1 MSQRRS
7 GILLP
12 IFSLPSRFGIGDF
25 GPSAYAFA
33 DFLSRA
39 KQRLWQILPL
49 NPVDPSLGFSP
60 YSGSSAF
67 AGNVLFISPA
77 LLAEEGILSP
87 DDFGDL
93 PPLGENA
100 CDYEQAAAVRS
111 KLLDRAWEIV
121 RDRPG
126 IAPGFDDFYTENA
139 SWLDDYALFA
149 VIKRFISIKAW
160 SDWPRELASRK
171 EAALLRIRAEFA
183 GELAKEKF
191 FQFLFF
197 RQWAK
202 LRRYCRKRGI
212 RIVGD
217 LPIYVSY
224 DSADVWSQKSL
235 FKLDSNHKPAVL
247 AGVPP
252 DYFSATGQLWGNPVY
267 DWDAHRKTG
276 YAWWMERMAFNLNLY
291 DVVRIDHFR
300 GFVAC
305 WEVPAAETTAAIG
318 RWVEAPAD
326 DFFKTLR
333 RRFSRLPLLAE
344 DLGVI
349 TPDVRSVMRRF
360 RFPGMKVLLFAFGS
374 DDPGHPYLPHNY
386 IRNCAAY
393 TGTHDT
399 NTVRGWFEYETSA
412 AVRDRLFRYI
422 GREVPAELI
431 SKEMIR
437 LVMASRADR
446 VIIPAQDVLGFGAE
460 ARINRPSTVSGN
472 WRWRLRLSE
481 LSPPLADELLAMTE
495 TSGRG

>member
-12 IFSLPSRFGIGDF
+12 VFSLPSRFGIGDL

-33 DFLSRA
+33 DFLAGA

-49 NPVDPSLGFSP
+49 NPIDSGLGFSP
-60 YSGSSAF
+60 YSASSAF
-67 AGNVLFISPA
+67 AGNVLFISPD

-87 DDFGDL
+87 EDFGDL
-93 PPLGENA
+93 PQFREDA
-100 CDYEQAAAVRS
+100 CDYEQTAAVRS
-111 KLLDRAWEIV
+111 KLLNRVWEIV

-126 IAPGFDDFYTENA
+126 IAPGFDDFCAGNA
-139 SWLDDYALFA
+139 SWLDGYALFA
-149 VIKRFISIKAW
+149 VIKRFVSIKAW
-160 SDWPRELASRK
+160 SDWPGELASR
-171 EAALLRIRAEFA
+171 EETALLRIRAEFA
-183 GELAKEKF
+183 EELVKEKY

-202 LRRYCRKRGI
+202 LKRYCRKRGI
-212 RIVGD
+212 RVVGD
-217 LPIYVSY
+217 LPIYVSF

-235 FKLDSNHKPAVL
+235 FKLDSDLKPAVQ

-252 DYFSATGQLWGNPVY
+252 DYFSATGQRWGNPVY

-276 YAWWMERMAFNLNLY
+276 YAWWMERIAFNLNLY
-291 DVVRIDHFR
+291 DLVRIDHFR

-305 WEVPAAETTAAIG
+305 WEVPAAETTAVNG

-326 DFFKTLR
+326 DFFKTMR

-374 DDPGHPYLPHNY
+374 DDPGQPYLPHNY

-399 NTVRGWFEYETSA
+399 NTVRGWFEHETSA
-412 AVRDRLFRYI
+412 ADRERLFRYI
-422 GREVPAELI
+422 GREVTAGLI
-431 SKEMIR
+431 SQEMIR

-446 VIIPAQDVLGFGAE
+446 VIIPAQDVLGLGAE

-481 LSPPLADELLAMTE
+481 LTPVVADKLRAMTE
-495 TSGRG
+495 TTGR